1 MAKLHLIG
9 NAHLDPV
16 WLWRWQEGFSEILAT
31 FRSALDRMKEFPDF
45 KFTSACA
52 VYYQWIEKVD
62 PEMFREIQERV
73 KEGRWNIVGGWF
85 LQPDCNIPSGE
96 SFARHGL
103 ISQRYFEE
111 KFGTTAKVG
120 YNVDSFG
127 HNATLPQIL
136 KKSGMEGYVFMRPML
151 EEQGRDETVFLWQ
164 AADGSNLP
172 AYRIPYFYNID
183 TTRMEVF
190 DWIREKADK
199 ENMDMMAFYGV
210 GNHGGGPTIAL
221 LHAMSKLEIGEKEY
235 STPDTYFES
244 IDKNDLP
251 IITDELQHHARGC
264 YSACASIK
272 MGNRKCENNLYV
284 AEVLCSMANELVG
297 TKYPKK
303 KLDKAWKNVLTNQF
317 HDILGGCSIKK
328 AYEDA
333 AYLHGET
340 MSITEQEMTL
350 AMQTIAQ
357 KINTLHGETLP
368 YYKIGR
374 PAHWM
379 IWENEK
385 IGSPIV
391 VFNPHTWTV
400 RMPIEAPVIAT
411 KVTDD
416 EDVEVPFQL
425 VRGYYVDGSENLMQ
439 TIFMAEVEP
448 MGYKVYRIFAE
459 QKSEKEFEQKLTVT
473 EHSLENERIRVE
485 FSEET
490 GDVSRIYDKKKQC
503 TVSAG
508 ACRAVVL
515 DETAADTWAHNKVYL
530 GEMEGEFGS
539 PEFSI
544 IENGDVRAVLRVT
557 SYYKQ
562 SVLRRDYILEVD
574 SDEVKVNVKVDFR
587 EKNKTL
593 KFAFPAGA
601 NKTIAK
607 IPFGNITR
615 PNRLG
620 EEPSGSW
627 LATGTLGIAND
638 GKYGYDTTDTEV
650 RLTILRSA
658 VYADHYGVRDEFC
671 EYMDM
676 GVHECAYSLFPY
688 ESNAKAERRAEE
700 LNIGLR
706 ALVTSFHEGS
716 LPERGSCFLCDAE
729 HIVVTAVK
737 RAEDDEEKVIR
748 FYEADGEN
756 EMVEM
761 SVFCKQI
768 KTSISHNEIKTI
780 RTDNREVNLI
790 EWKSTSL

>member
-9 NAHLDPV
+9 NAHLDPI

-62 PEMFREIQERV
+62 PDMFQEIQERV

-103 ISQRYFEE
+103 ISQRYFQE
-111 KFGTTAKVG
+111 KFGMTAKVG

-127 HNATLPQIL
+127 HNASLPQIL
-136 KKSGMEGYVFMRPML
+136 KKSGMEGYVFMRPMP

-164 AADGSNLP
+164 SADGTELP

-190 DWIREKADK
+190 GWIREKADQQDT
-199 ENMDMMAFYGV
+199 DMMAFYGV

-221 LHAMSKLEIGEKEY
+221 LHAMSEKEMGEKEY
-235 STPDTYFES
+235 STPDEYFKG
-244 IDKNDLP
+244 IDQSRLP
-251 IITDELQHHARGC
+251 VIADELQHHARGC
-264 YSACASIK
+264 YTACTSIK
-272 MGNRKCENNLYV
+272 MGNRKCENNLYE

-303 KLDKAWKNVLTNQF
+303 KLDKAWKNVLMNQF
-317 HDILGGCSIKK
+317 HDTLGGCAIKK

-333 AYLHGET
+333 AYLHGEV
-340 MSITEQEMTL
+340 MSITEQEMNL

-379 IWENEK
+379 LWESET
-385 IGSPIV
+385 IGTPIV

-400 RMPIEAPVIAT
+400 RMPIEAATIAT

-416 EDVEVPFQL
+416 RDVEVPFQL
-425 VRGYYVDGSENLMQ
+425 VRGHYVDGPDNRMQ
-439 TIFMAEVEP
+439 TIFTAEVEP
-448 MGYKVYRIFAE
+448 MGYKVYRIFTE
-459 QKSEKEFEQKLTVT
+459 QKSQEVFEKKLVAT
-473 EHSLENERIRVE
+473 EHCLENDLIRVE
-485 FSEET
+485 FSSKT
-490 GDVSRIYDKKKQC
+490 GDVSHIYNKKKQC
-503 TVSAG
+503 VVSTG
-508 ACRAVVL
+508 ECRVILL
-515 DETAADTWAHNKVYL
+515 DETAADTWAHNKEYL
-530 GEMEGEFGS
+530 GEMEGQFGS
-539 PEFSI
+539 PEFSV
-544 IENGDVRAVLRVT
+544 IENGDVRAVLRIT
-557 SYYKQ
+557 TYYNQ
-562 SVLRRDYILEVD
+562 SVLIRDYILESD
-574 SDEVKVNVKVDFR
+574 SDVVKVKVKVDFR
-587 EKNKTL
+587 EKHKTL

-601 NKTIAK
+601 KETVAK
-607 IPFGNITR
+607 IPFGTITR
-615 PNRLG
+615 PNGLG
-620 EEPSGSW
+620 EEPCGSW
-627 LATGTLGIAND
+627 IATGNLGIAND
-638 GKYGYDTTDTEV
+638 GKYGYDTTKDEI

-658 VYADHYGVRDEFC
+658 VYADHYGLRDEFC

-676 GVHECAYSLFPY
+676 GVHECAYSLFLY
-688 ESNAKAERRAEE
+688 ENNAKAERKAEE
-700 LNIGLR
+700 LNVGLR
-706 ALVTSFHEGS
+706 ALVTSFHDGP
-716 LPERGSCFLCDAE
+716 LPERDSCFSCDAE

-737 RAEDDEEKVIR
+737 RAEDDNEKVIR

-756 EMVEM
+756 ETVNMH
-761 SVFCKQI
+761 VFNKQI
-768 KTSISHNEIKTI
+768 KASISHNEIKTI
-780 RTDNREVNLI
+780 RTDEAEVNLI
-790 EWKSTSL
+790 EWK